1 MHVEEAEAPAS
12 AVQAGERFYFSWDRC
27 RLRFEADPE
36 RFTAKKGKPVEVVES
51 ESVPVAFGRVVKK
64 EEGKEQ

>member
-1 MHVEEAEAPAS
+1 
-12 AVQAGERFYFSWDRC
+12 
-27 RLRFEADPE
+27 LRFEADPE